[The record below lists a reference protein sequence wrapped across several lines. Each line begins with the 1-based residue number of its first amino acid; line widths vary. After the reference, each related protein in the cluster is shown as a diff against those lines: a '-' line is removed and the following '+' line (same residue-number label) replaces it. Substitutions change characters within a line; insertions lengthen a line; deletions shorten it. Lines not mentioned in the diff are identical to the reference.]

1 MVKKVVGGY
10 INVEEAAAEVEHLFT
25 EGYTSSD
32 VVVVTKSANKGAIE
46 SLTSV
51 NVDPVADKKG
61 VAKGDPNLIN
71 YGDAN
76 DPLGMYRLDADAKE
90 HFTKTIKNDGYV
102 VLVEQ
107 DAKPNKEGN
116 DLERSPIKSK
126 DDPTIARVGQVSEA
140 YRGKPEDTDES
151 PTVEGIPAATS
162 NKEQEVNEK
171 NIPFSPG
178 TPRDPSES

>member
-10 INVEEAAAEVEHLFT
+10 INVEEAAAQVEHLYA
-25 EGYTSSD
+25 EGYDSSD

-51 NVDPVADKKG
+51 NVDPVADKTG
-61 VAKGDPNLIN
+61 VAKGDPSLIN
-71 YGDAN
+71 YGDADN
-76 DPLGMYRLDADAKE
+76 PLGMYRLDAETKE
-90 HFTKTIKNDGYV
+90 HYTKTIRNDGYV

-107 DAKPNKEGN
+107 RATRKQAGN
-116 DLERSPIKSK
+116 DLERSPVKSK
-126 DDPTIARVGQVSEA
+126 DDPTIPTIGEVSES
-140 YRGKPEDTDES
+140 YRGKPEDTDEN

-162 NKEQEVNEK
+162 DKEQEVNEK
-171 NIPFSPG
+171 NMPFSPG